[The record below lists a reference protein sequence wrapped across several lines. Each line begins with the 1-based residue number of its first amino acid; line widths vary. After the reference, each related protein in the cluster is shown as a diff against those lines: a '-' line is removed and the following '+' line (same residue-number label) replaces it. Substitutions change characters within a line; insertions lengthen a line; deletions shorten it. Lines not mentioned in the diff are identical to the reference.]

1 MDDVRFLRVFG
12 RLFLFLVLLLCLL
25 PVAGCYHLRLAP
37 VPLERFSFTVDKPRE
52 NVFIFVEELLRADG
66 FDVRRRDPDEGVMET
81 EFRFF
86 SKETGTYQPT
96 EGRDYYYKLRVTMAE
111 SDGATTV
118 TLEPAA
124 LEMRSHYVYE
134 EGGGISTLTKRYP
147 YENYP
152 SMFDLN
158 RVSAEV
164 RRIGEIC
171 RRSLQ

>member
-1 MDDVRFLRVFG
+1 MT
-12 RLFLFLVLLLCLL
+12 
-25 PVAGCYHLRLAP
+25 P
-37 VPLERFSFTVDKPRE
+37 VPLERFSFTVGKPRE
-52 NVFIFVEELLRADG
+52 AVFPVIEALLRDDG
-66 FDVRRRDPDEGVMET
+66 FAVRPGDPDQGVLET

-86 SKETGTYQPT
+86 FNETGTYQPT
-96 EGRDYYYKLRVTMAE
+96 EGRDYYYRLRVTMAE
-111 SDGATTV
+111 SGGATTV

-124 LEMRSHYVYE
+124 LELRSHYVYD

-164 RRIGEIC
+164 RRIGGIC
-171 RRSLQ
+171 RRSLL